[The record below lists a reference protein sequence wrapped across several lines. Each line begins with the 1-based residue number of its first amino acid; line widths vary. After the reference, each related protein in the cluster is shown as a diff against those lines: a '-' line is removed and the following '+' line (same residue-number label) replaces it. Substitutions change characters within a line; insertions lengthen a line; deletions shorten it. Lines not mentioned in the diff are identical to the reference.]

1 MRMTKERVRSKT
13 VPQKKRGRTRVAF
26 LFMALAVFGILIC
39 GRLFYLQVVRGA
51 YYAELDLGQAEE
63 VRPLQSPRGTIY
75 DRNGKVLAV
84 SAVTLSLYA
93 DPQELNRD
101 PQALAQI
108 LAPLLSV
115 PEDKLAEKLAQTNRF
130 VWLER
135 MLDKE
140 VSDQVKALIGQQK
153 ITGLHFVEESKRYY
167 PNGNLLA
174 QVLGFVGIDDKG
186 LDGIEMVLDQEIK
199 GDSKQQTIIVMDP
212 RTGEIL
218 AMANRPTYNPN
229 RFAESTEE
237 DFRNR
242 AVTDLYEPGS
252 TFKPIIAAAALES
265 GSITPETV
273 LHDTGSV
280 YASGHT
286 IQNWN
291 SEGYGD
297 VRLVDIIKYSINT
310 GFAMVGL
317 RTGGAVL
324 TDYAKRFGF
333 GQPTGIELPGEGEGI
348 LFNPDDMRDSDIATM
363 SIGHSI
369 AVTPLQMLQAYGAL
383 ANGGKMMKPHVIASI
398 VNPDGTTYQASQAEE
413 VGQPI
418 TPEVDHTLVPMLE
431 QVVSGGAG
439 VKAQVNGYRLAGKT
453 GTAQKL
459 DTEHGGYLEGRYIAS
474 FIGFGPIEQ
483 PEAVCLVVLDDPEG
497 VYYGGQIAAPVFA
510 EVMGEI
516 MRYRGIHPNV
526 TDVADTGTAEKAALE
541 PLTLTRTEEGNIIV
555 PDFTGRRLR
564 DVLEWANQ
572 AQVGVVPEGE
582 GVVITQT
589 PLAGLTLE
597 DTRQIRVQLAE

>member
-186 LDGIEMVLDQEIK
+186 LDGVEMVLDQEIK
-199 GDSKQQTIIVMDP
+199 GDSKQQTI
-212 RTGEIL
+212 
-218 AMANRPTYNPN
+218 
-229 RFAESTEE
+229 STS
-237 DFRNR
+237 R
-242 AVTDLYEPGS
+242 
-252 TFKPIIAAAALES
+252 
-265 GSITPETV
+265 
-273 LHDTGSV
+273 
-280 YASGHT
+280 
-286 IQNWN
+286 
-291 SEGYGD
+291 
-297 VRLVDIIKYSINT
+297 
-310 GFAMVGL
+310 
-317 RTGGAVL
+317 
-324 TDYAKRFGF
+324 
-333 GQPTGIELPGEGEGI
+333 
-348 LFNPDDMRDSDIATM
+348 
-363 SIGHSI
+363 
-369 AVTPLQMLQAYGAL
+369 
-383 ANGGKMMKPHVIASI
+383 
-398 VNPDGTTYQASQAEE
+398 
-413 VGQPI
+413 
-418 TPEVDHTLVPMLE
+418 
-431 QVVSGGAG
+431 
-439 VKAQVNGYRLAGKT
+439 
-453 GTAQKL
+453 
-459 DTEHGGYLEGRYIAS
+459 
-474 FIGFGPIEQ
+474 
-483 PEAVCLVVLDDPEG
+483 
-497 VYYGGQIAAPVFA
+497 
-510 EVMGEI
+510 
-516 MRYRGIHPNV
+516 
-526 TDVADTGTAEKAALE
+526 
-541 PLTLTRTEEGNIIV
+541 
-555 PDFTGRRLR
+555 
-564 DVLEWANQ
+564 
-572 AQVGVVPEGE
+572 
-582 GVVITQT
+582 
-589 PLAGLTLE
+589 
-597 DTRQIRVQLAE
+597 